1 MYKKIDLTFEE
12 VWIKMDR
19 YRELLLVHLASDMTP
34 HLLDNNT
41 KKLYSIPEEMLIKIK
56 DRYRKKYERITYVR
70 EDD

>member
-1 MYKKIDLTFEE
+1 
-12 VWIKMDR
+12 
-19 YRELLLVHLASDMTP
+19 MTP
-34 HLLDNNT
+34 HLLDSNT